1 MTNQKEKRK
10 VPELR
15 FPEFSGE
22 WKVKK
27 LKDISQKNTNKN
39 KTNSITNVISNSAA
53 KGLIKQLDF
62 FEKEIANSRNLE
74 GYYIIKKDDYVYNP
88 RISNFAPYGPINRYK
103 LEDDGIISP
112 LYMSFSINNEIN
124 DNFIE
129 YYFKSSKW
137 HKHMYMNGDSGARHD
152 RISIKDNEF
161 FSMELYLPNED
172 EQQKIGEF
180 FSKLDRQIE
189 LEEKKLALLDE
200 QKKGYMQKIFSQ
212 ELRFKDENGEEY
224 PEWGVIK
231 IEDILIFENNKRKPI
246 TSEYRKKGVFPYY
259 GATGQI
265 DYIDGYL
272 FEDKRLLIGEDGA
285 NWAKYQKSSFICE
298 GKYWVNNHAH
308 VTYSNNNNI
317 HFIMN
322 ILNYMELR
330 NYITGNAPGKL
341 TLDNLKKIKISLP
354 NLKEQN
360 KISDFFKVMD
370 QMIYMGNKKIDKLKL
385 QKDSILKKVII

>member
-1 MTNQKEKRK
+1 MTNKNEQRK

-22 WKVKK
+22 WE
-27 LKDISQKNTNKN
+27 
-39 KTNSITNVISNSAA
+39 
-53 KGLIKQLDF
+53 
-62 FEKEIANSRNLE
+62 EKEIGEVLKIKSGRAYNSNEYLEKGIPVLQGENIQYNNLKPPKLFLPE
-74 GYYIIKKDDYVYNP
+74 SYLKEGGVVLGEGDVVLGLNRPIIKNYLKISKVDINFSPGLLYQRAGKIFFNSIDNNFGYYLSSKEIKKFVQKESVGSDQP
-88 RISNFAPYGPINRYK
+88 FISTQK
-103 LEDDGIISP
+103 LM
-112 LYMSFSINNEIN
+112 LWKV
-124 DNFIE
+124 FIP
-129 YYFKSSKW
+129 KV
-137 HKHMYMNGDSGARHD
+137 N
-152 RISIKDNEF
+152 
-161 FSMELYLPNED
+161 

-189 LEEKKLALLDE
+189 LEEKKLALLEE

-212 ELRFKDENGEEY
+212 ELRFKDDNGEEY
-224 PEWGVIK
+224 PEWGVNK

-272 FEDKRLLIGEDGA
+272 FEEKRLLIGEDGA

-298 GKYWVNNHAH
+298 GQYWVNNHAH
-308 VTYSNNNNI
+308 VTYSNYNNI

-330 NYITGNAPGKL
+330 SYITGNAPGKL